1 MPIKYRGNYIYLLYT
16 IALFMILFLSVLYFA
31 AISFPPSL
39 AVSGTRKF
47 ESSKKSLRV
56 STLSASPS
64 DPMSL
69 IEPSALR
76 IIYGTAW
83 KKDRTKDLVL
93 QAIRTGF
100 RAIDTACQPK
110 HYSEKLV
117 GAAVQEAILSGI
129 VSRSE
134 LFLQTKFTSIN
145 GQDKTS
151 VPYDPKLPLSEQV
164 RQSLS
169 VSLQHFGTDYLDSLV
184 LHSPMRTMQV
194 NAIKI

>member
-1 MPIKYRGNYIYLLYT
+1 
-16 IALFMILFLSVLYFA
+16 
-31 AISFPPSL
+31 
-39 AVSGTRKF
+39 
-47 ESSKKSLRV
+47 
-56 STLSASPS
+56 
-64 DPMSL
+64 MSL

-145 GQDKTS
+145 GQDPTS
-151 VPYDPKLPLSEQV
+151 VPYDPKVPLSEQV

-194 NAIKI
+194 NTINIIKIYFITALLRPVVYYESGYNGRLAGF